1 MKQITSDLTTVYTN
15 PNRPY
20 TVTGWAPV
28 EDNPVKSELDI
39 TYTAGE
45 RPSVITQDGK
55 KAVLTYNANHDRIR
69 MQFSVNDSIRWS
81 RYYLGGN
88 YEVDENVVR
97 TKEKLYL
104 GGGYYDAPAVW
115 VKEGNNASVYFIH
128 RDYLGSILQ
137 IVDTQGNIVE
147 ENSFDAWGCRRNPA
161 NQRAFVTG
169 TAPELVLD
177 RGYTGHEHLSFFGL
191 INMNARLYDPLLGR
205 FLSPDPYV
213 QMPDF
218 TQAYN
223 RYGYCMNSPLCY
235 VDQSGEFFLGYT
247 FGFFKGLFT
256 GKNPFKTGWQ
266 SGVNEVKLW
275 GGLFTT
281 DSRKNFGGQAWE
293 MISRFTWQGA
303 QTFFG
308 LGFATVSNWAG
319 QVDEVDYWGGATVS
333 RGANWGSGAVTLS
346 SYITGNRNL
355 KADPNNYL
363 FQHEYGHYLQSQE
376 MGPGYIPTVGIPS
389 IKSAAG
395 NGDHS
400 LEKFEQDANRRAFN
414 YFNDPKNGIEGFYT
428 SEEDYEKYKKLY
440 QFGNLTKGWNFYR
453 NPLDVNG
460 IGKGSR
466 ETYYD
471 YHKSGAIKSSNMTLR
486 MFWLKY

>member
-1 MKQITSDLTTVYTN
+1 M
-15 PNRPY
+15 
-20 TVTGWAPV
+20 TGLSAA
-28 EDNPVKSELDI
+28 EDNPVKSGLDI

-45 RPSVITQDGK
+45 RPAVITQGDGK